1 MKNALIKLFS
11 FFYFNLKDK
20 QIGFNMKVKVYFCKE
35 SDTQI
40 ILKKNRLSKQALDT
54 IYDLVWESEFKN
66 ILNAGRIWLKFVE
79 EEKPFGIPLKEKRSH
94 NRISFGDLIQIAD
107 KTYMANKV
115 GIKEIIIIE
124 QKNHRKNK
132 TKQKITLICFESKI
146 VIK

>member
-1 MKNALIKLFS
+1 
-11 FFYFNLKDK
+11 
-20 QIGFNMKVKVYFCKE
+20 MKVKVYFCKE
-35 SDTQI
+35 SDSQI

-94 NRISFGDLIQIAD
+94 NRISFGDLIQLAD

-124 QKNHRKNK
+124 
-132 TKQKITLICFESKI
+132 
-146 VIK
+146 

>member
-1 MKNALIKLFS
+1 
-11 FFYFNLKDK
+11 
-20 QIGFNMKVKVYFCKE
+20 MKVKVYFCKE
-35 SDTQI
+35 SDTQF

-94 NRISFGDLIQIAD
+94 NRISFGDLIQLAD

-124 QKNHRKNK
+124 
-132 TKQKITLICFESKI
+132 
-146 VIK
+146 

>member
-1 MKNALIKLFS
+1 
-11 FFYFNLKDK
+11 
-20 QIGFNMKVKVYFCKE
+20 MKVKVYFCKE

-94 NRISFGDLIQIAD
+94 NRISFGDLIQLAD
-107 KTYMANKV
+107 KTYMVNKV

-124 QKNHRKNK
+124 
-132 TKQKITLICFESKI
+132 
-146 VIK
+146 

>member
-1 MKNALIKLFS
+1 
-11 FFYFNLKDK
+11 
-20 QIGFNMKVKVYFCKE
+20 MKVKVYFCKE
-35 SDTQI
+35 SDTQL

-79 EEKPFGIPLKEKRSH
+79 EDKPFGIPLKEKRSH

-124 QKNHRKNK
+124 
-132 TKQKITLICFESKI
+132 
-146 VIK
+146 

>member
-1 MKNALIKLFS
+1 
-11 FFYFNLKDK
+11 
-20 QIGFNMKVKVYFCKE
+20 MKVKVYFCKE
-35 SDTQI
+35 SDALI

-94 NRISFGDLIQIAD
+94 NRISFGDLIQLAD

-124 QKNHRKNK
+124 
-132 TKQKITLICFESKI
+132 
-146 VIK
+146 

>member
-1 MKNALIKLFS
+1 
-11 FFYFNLKDK
+11 
-20 QIGFNMKVKVYFCKE
+20 MKVKVYFCKE

-79 EEKPFGIPLKEKRSH
+79 EEKPFGIPIKEKRSH
-94 NRISFGDLIQIAD
+94 NRISFGDLIQLAD

-124 QKNHRKNK
+124 
-132 TKQKITLICFESKI
+132 
-146 VIK
+146 

>member
-1 MKNALIKLFS
+1 
-11 FFYFNLKDK
+11 
-20 QIGFNMKVKVYFCKE
+20 MKVKVYFCKE

-79 EEKPFGIPLKEKRSH
+79 EDKPFGIPLKEKRSH
-94 NRISFGDLIQIAD
+94 NRISFGDLIQLAD

-124 QKNHRKNK
+124 
-132 TKQKITLICFESKI
+132 
-146 VIK
+146 

>member
-1 MKNALIKLFS
+1 
-11 FFYFNLKDK
+11 
-20 QIGFNMKVKVYFCKE
+20 MKVKVYFCKE

-40 ILKKNRLSKQALDT
+40 ILKKNRLSRQALDT

-94 NRISFGDLIQIAD
+94 NRISFGDLIQLAD

-124 QKNHRKNK
+124 
-132 TKQKITLICFESKI
+132 
-146 VIK
+146 

>member
-1 MKNALIKLFS
+1 
-11 FFYFNLKDK
+11 
-20 QIGFNMKVKVYFCKE
+20 MKVKVYFCKE

-124 QKNHRKNK
+124 
-132 TKQKITLICFESKI
+132 
-146 VIK
+146 

>member
-1 MKNALIKLFS
+1 
-11 FFYFNLKDK
+11 
-20 QIGFNMKVKVYFCKE
+20 MKVKVYFCKE
-35 SDTQI
+35 SDTEI

-79 EEKPFGIPLKEKRSH
+79 EDKPFGIPLKEKRSH
-94 NRISFGDLIQIAD
+94 NRISFGDLIQLAD

-124 QKNHRKNK
+124 
-132 TKQKITLICFESKI
+132 
-146 VIK
+146 

>member
-1 MKNALIKLFS
+1 
-11 FFYFNLKDK
+11 
-20 QIGFNMKVKVYFCKE
+20 MKVKVYFCKE

-66 ILNAGRIWLKFVE
+66 ILNAGRIWLEFVE

-94 NRISFGDLIQIAD
+94 NRISFGDLIQLAD

-124 QKNHRKNK
+124 
-132 TKQKITLICFESKI
+132 
-146 VIK
+146 

>member
-1 MKNALIKLFS
+1 
-11 FFYFNLKDK
+11 
-20 QIGFNMKVKVYFCKE
+20 MKVKVYFCKE
-35 SDTQI
+35 SDSQI

-94 NRISFGDLIQIAD
+94 NRISFGDLIQLAD
-107 KTYMANKV
+107 KTYMVNKV

-124 QKNHRKNK
+124 
-132 TKQKITLICFESKI
+132 
-146 VIK
+146 

>member
-1 MKNALIKLFS
+1 
-11 FFYFNLKDK
+11 
-20 QIGFNMKVKVYFCKE
+20 MKVKVYFCKE
-35 SDTQI
+35 SDTEI

-94 NRISFGDLIQIAD
+94 NRISFGDLIQLAD

-124 QKNHRKNK
+124 
-132 TKQKITLICFESKI
+132 
-146 VIK
+146 